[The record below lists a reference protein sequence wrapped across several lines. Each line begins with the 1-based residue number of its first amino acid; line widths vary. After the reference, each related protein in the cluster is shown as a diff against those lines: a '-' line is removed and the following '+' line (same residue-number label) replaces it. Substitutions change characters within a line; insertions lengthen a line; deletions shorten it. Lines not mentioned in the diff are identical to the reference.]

1 MLNVKKIR
9 PLFDKIVV
17 TMDKYAVDEYI
28 GSSSLIDA
36 AKTSGTVKE
45 FQKVVS
51 VGNMVRE
58 IKVGDIVCIDPKDY
72 AIHKYKPNSLKQD
85 MMEDVIIG
93 YNFKIVEIDH
103 IPHLILKDRD
113 IVYVVEESE
122 EEKEPSPIINF
133 NNDIITP

>member
-17 TMDKYAVDEYI
+17 TMDKYAADEYI
-28 GSSSLIDA
+28 GSSSLLDA
-36 AKTSGTVKE
+36 AKMSGSLKE

-51 VGNMVRE
+51 VGSMVRE

-85 MMEDVIIG
+85 MMEDTIVG
-93 YNFKIVEIDH
+93 YNFTIVEIDH

-113 IVYVVEESE
+113 IVYIVEESE

-133 NNDIITP
+133 NNEIITP

>member
-17 TMDKYAVDEYI
+17 TMDKYAADEYI
-28 GSSSLIDA
+28 GSSSLLDA
-36 AKTSGTVKE
+36 AKMSGSLKE

-51 VGNMVRE
+51 VGSMVRE

-85 MMEDVIIG
+85 MMEDVIVG
-93 YNFKIVEIDH
+93 YNFTIVEIDH

-113 IVYVVEESE
+113 IVYIVEESE

-133 NNDIITP
+133 NNEIITP